1 MIIKNLD
8 LNRCL
13 YVGIDTH
20 KDFHLALACNR
31 FEEKLGFWK
40 VQNNLLGIKK
50 FEKQIEVLAHQ
61 KKSLT
66 TIFGIE
72 NSRGNGELLTQYL
85 LNNDNIVYEVNPVRT
100 HLSRQKTIFRDKSD
114 IKDAEKIVAEL
125 TRKLEELP
133 FLTKKSENPLYTALQ
148 ELSLYRDELVKEKTA
163 IKNQLHNLFHKDNP
177 DYKNKFKTVFS
188 QKAIRYWSFRA
199 KRRERKNENLLC
211 STRATLMRSK
221 IKRLKQLN
229 QEREI
234 VEEKLESL
242 VAKTGQNLKTI
253 PGIDTVATARIIG
266 ETKDISRFK
275 GADKYVRYAG
285 IAPRESSSGKKIKFR
300 KSKSG
305 NRRLNQTIY
314 LIALTQIRTIPQ
326 VKEYFIKKISE
337 GKSRK
342 QAITC
347 VMRRI
352 AVIIY
357 GILRTQGAWQGK
369 ANLNQNSSKQ
379 LFSGNQPKNKVPEG
393 SRMAVSDPRRCW
405 IPLS

>member
-1 MIIKNLD
+1 MLKPADNLE

-13 YVGIDTH
+13 YVGIDAH
-20 KDFHLALACNR
+20 KDFHLALTCNR
-31 FEEKLGFWK
+31 FEEKLALWK
-40 VQNNLLGIKK
+40 VPNNLKGIEK
-50 FEKQIEVLAHQ
+50 FVKQVEVLAHQ

-85 LNNDNIVYEVNPVRT
+85 LNNNNIVYEVNPVRT
-100 HLSRQKTIFRDKSD
+100 HQGRKKTVFRDKSD
-114 IKDAEKIVAEL
+114 VKDAEKIVSEL

-133 FLTKKSENPLYTALQ
+133 LLTRNSENPLYTAIQ
-148 ELSLYRDELVKEKTA
+148 ELSLYRDELVKAQTA

-177 DYKNKFKTVFS
+177 DYRRKFKTVFAK
-188 QKAIRYWSFRA
+188 KALKYWRARA
-199 KRRERKNENLLC
+199 KRLEKQNQEDVLTW
-211 STRATLMRSK
+211 SRATIIGMK
-221 IKRLKQLN
+221 IQKLRELN
-229 QEREI
+229 QEIHILEQRLEALI
-234 VEEKLESL
+234 GQRGQKL
-242 VAKTGQNLKTI
+242 KNLEGVKTI
-253 PGIDTVATARIIG
+253 AAARIIG
-266 ETKDISRFK
+266 ESRDISRFR

-285 IAPRESSSGKKIKFR
+285 IAPRESSSGKRIKFR

-314 LIALTQIRTIPQ
+314 LIALTQIRISPQ

-352 AVIIY
+352 AVRIY
-357 GILRTQGAWQGK
+357 GILKTQGAWQNTL
-369 ANLNQNSSKQ
+369 NLKENSEKQ
-379 LFSGNQPKNKVPEG
+379 LFLENLLKNDALECPRTGFSE
-393 SRMAVSDPRRCW
+393 PRRF
-405 IPLS
+405 